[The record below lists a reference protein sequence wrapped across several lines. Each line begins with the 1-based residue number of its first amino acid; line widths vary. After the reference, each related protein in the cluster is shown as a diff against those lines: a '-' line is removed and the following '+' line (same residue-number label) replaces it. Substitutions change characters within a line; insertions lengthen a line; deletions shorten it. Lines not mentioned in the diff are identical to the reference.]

1 MAIVRYGGVPTRY
14 SPSLARQLDAKLAN
28 TMLYDVPMGIAKTA
42 LKLPIGEAGQ
52 SFTGAARGG
61 SGQATAAQGAI
72 GQLLGDIPK
81 TKLMA
86 AYFQASDEEKAL
98 MQQLY
103 PLMQQF

>member
-14 SPSLARQLDAKLAN
+14 SPSLARQMDAKLAN
-28 TMLYDVPMGIAKTA
+28 TMLYDVPMGMAKTA
-42 LKLPIGEAGQ
+42 LQLPIGEDGA
-52 SFTGAARGG
+52 SFGDALKGKKRKG
-61 SGQATAAQGAI
+61 TAAQGAI

-81 TKLMA
+81 TKLLA
-86 AYFQASDEEKAL
+86 AYFQASDDEKAL